1 MNIGFYVMG
10 VMAFFYSAVFS
21 SMAQSNI
28 SSAIKYLACL
38 GFSIT
43 MFLLA
48 TR

>member
-10 VMAFFYSAVFS
+10 VLAFFYSAVFS
-21 SMAQSNI
+21 GMAQTNM

-48 TR
+48 AK

>member
-10 VMAFFYSAVFS
+10 VLAFFYSAVFS
-21 SMAQSNI
+21 SMAQTTM

-38 GFSIT
+38 GFSIA